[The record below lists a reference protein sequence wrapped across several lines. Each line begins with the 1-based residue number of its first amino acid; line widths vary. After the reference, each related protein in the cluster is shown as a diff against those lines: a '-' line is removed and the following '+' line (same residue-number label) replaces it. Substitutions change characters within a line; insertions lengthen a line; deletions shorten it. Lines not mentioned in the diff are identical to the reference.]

1 MRANL
6 ENLGVDTGLEK
17 FSFHPNSKEGQCQR
31 MFKLPHN
38 CPHFTCTKV
47 KLKILQARLQQ
58 YVDCT
63 STLIVTVYPDIQVG
77 FRKAEEPEITLLTSA
92 GHRKCK
98 GIPEK
103 HLLLFH

>member
-6 ENLGVDTGLEK
+6 ENLGMDTGLEK

-38 CPHFTCTKV
+38 CPHFTYTKV

-77 FRKAEEPEITLLTSA
+77 FRKGRGTRNHIANIRWS
-92 GHRKCK
+92 
-98 GIPEK
+98 
-103 HLLLFH
+103 